1 MAIGGI
7 GTTGYTVGYETRRME
22 RNTAGKNFAEEIE
35 KTVNV
40 DNIAACNKTFE
51 LQGGGAILSTIH
63 VQTGES
69 IGIYYDEE
77 AGGNHMVAKVK
88 GTDGSERK
96 SRLILMR

>member
-1 MAIGGI
+1 MAISGI
-7 GTTGYTVGYETRRME
+7 GATGYPAAGYEIRRTA
-22 RNTAGKNFAEEIE
+22 RNIAGKNFVEEIE

-69 IGIYYDEE
+69 IREG
-77 AGGNHMVAKVK
+77 
-88 GTDGSERK
+88 
-96 SRLILMR
+96 L